1 MSGKPKT
8 APGFPRLFRRSGC
21 EHLFLFLAL
30 PNQLLT
36 QISSYTRTNILFWQ
50 IFSLAAV
57 LRNKVIFAG
66 IRCFFLERLSVT
78 FPGGDN
84 VNNGVVIVERIENL
98 RWYFSLKGC
107 KLRSAWARGQ
117 LKQLIPAFDIIFCMA
132 DSSKWS
138 HFVKIVKF
146 SMEREGRWCFRNKL
160 LSFYF
165 VVRCRCSAG
174 LISVFSRRSRISRI
188 HKKHFTLSLKSDSHK
203 RWKAATTTTTY
214 CQLVKDIFL

>member
-1 MSGKPKT
+1 M
-8 APGFPRLFRRSGC
+8 
-21 EHLFLFLAL
+21 
-30 PNQLLT
+30 
-36 QISSYTRTNILFWQ
+36 
-50 IFSLAAV
+50 
-57 LRNKVIFAG
+57 
-66 IRCFFLERLSVT
+66 
-78 FPGGDN
+78 
-84 VNNGVVIVERIENL
+84 ERIENL

-174 LISVFSRRSRISRI
+174 LISVFSGRSRISRI

-203 RWKAATTTTTY
+203 RWKAATTTTY
-214 CQLVKDIFL
+214 CQLVKDIFCNFTLLLSFNIRLHIEGQSFWEELWCLWFWAEIHQLVPSYFPRWNNSGEGRTFRWTEMKILGDLLLPEIPLQKLGKQR